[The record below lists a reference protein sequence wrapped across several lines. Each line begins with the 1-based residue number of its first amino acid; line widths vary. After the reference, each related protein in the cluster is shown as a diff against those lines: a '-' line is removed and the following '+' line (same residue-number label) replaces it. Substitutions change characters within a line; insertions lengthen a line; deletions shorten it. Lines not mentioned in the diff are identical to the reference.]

1 MFGHAVSDRAYLE
14 PAELFAIQR
23 RGVKGSL
30 LYQRFDTMADAIRFA
45 MEEMPPGS
53 SNTSIET
60 DIVRIDS
67 AEIALLYA
75 ADEFPLKRR
84 VHLA

>member
-1 MFGHAVSDRAYLE
+1 MFGHVISDRAYQA

-23 RGVKGSL
+23 RGAKGSL
-30 LYQRFDTMADAIRFA
+30 FYQRFDTMADAIRFA

-60 DIVRIDS
+60 DIERIDS
-67 AEIALLYA
+67 ADIALLYA
-75 ADEFPLKRR
+75 ADQFPLKRR
-84 VHLA
+84 AHLA